1 MALGPVE
8 LLVVKFPGNRF
19 RGEIVPALSE
29 LVESGTINII
39 DFLFVKKDA
48 TGVVTAVELN
58 DVEPDT
64 YALLDP
70 LVGEVE
76 GLLAEDDVQR
86 FASMLEPDSSV
97 GMMLFENVWA
107 TRFRDAV
114 VRADGEL
121 VLNERIPKA
130 VVDELVAAHAAL
142 VAGA

>member
-8 LLVVKFPGNRF
+8 LLVIRLPGNRF
-19 RGEIVPALSE
+19 RGEIVPALGE
-29 LVESGTINII
+29 LVESGTIRII

-48 TGVVTAVELN
+48 AGVVTAVELN
-58 DVEPDT
+58 DVEPET

-70 LVGEVE
+70 LVADVE

-86 FASMLEPDSSV
+86 FAAVLEPGSSV

-114 VRADGEL
+114 VRAKGEL
-121 VLNERIPKA
+121 VLNERVPKA
-130 VVDELVAAHAAL
+130 VVDELVAARTA
-142 VAGA
+142 VMSGA